1 MLVKIVLICMIFLFH
16 SSPSFEL
23 TNKINPELNAFNQ
36 KWEFISDTV
45 MGGISSGTVS
55 IIEEGEKFFLKLQ
68 GKVSLEN
75 NGGFIQVRS
84 AIDIRDNNYKGI
96 EITLRGN
103 GEKYSTHI
111 TTDYTLFPWQ
121 YYAHEV
127 LTTKKWKTV
136 KIYFDEFKKSH
147 FYQPKSFNSKEIKT
161 LGFVAIGKNFDVEL
175 DVKDIKLF

>member
-1 MLVKIVLICMIFLFH
+1 MIFL
-16 SSPSFEL
+16 SQPSKSMEL
-23 TNKINPELNAFNQ
+23 TNKISPELNAFNQ

-45 MGGISSGTVS
+45 MGGVSSGNIS
-55 IIEEGEKFFLKLQ
+55 IIEEEEFFFYKLE

-75 NGGFIQVRS
+75 NGGFIQFRS
-84 AIDIRDNNYKGI
+84 AIDIKENNYKGI

-103 GEKYSTHI
+103 GEKYSAHI

-121 YYAHEV
+121 YYSHEV
-127 LTTKKWKTV
+127 LTTTKWKTV

>member
-1 MLVKIVLICMIFLFH
+1 MFSK
-16 SSPSFEL
+16 L
-23 TNKINPELNAFNQ
+23 TLPF
-36 KWEFISDTV
+36 
-45 MGGISSGTVS
+45 
-55 IIEEGEKFFLKLQ
+55 
-68 GKVSLEN
+68 
-75 NGGFIQVRS
+75 RS
-84 AIDIRDNNYKGI
+84 AMHIKENNYKGI

-136 KIYFDEFKKSH
+136 KIYFEQFKKSH